1 MSDQESGTSED
12 KPKPSLEGNTIV
24 SAASNAAADFF
35 TATFPALE
43 ERITQIVAANITDEK
58 LQGAIDTMTKDFLDL
73 LQKRLSTLFTNIG
86 KAPTDGK

>member
-1 MSDQESGTSED
+1 MSDEETGTPEET
-12 KPKPSLEGNTIV
+12 PKPSLEGNTIV
-24 SAASNAAADFF
+24 SAASGAAADFF
-35 TATFPALE
+35 AATFPALE

-86 KAPTDGK
+86 KTPPGPN